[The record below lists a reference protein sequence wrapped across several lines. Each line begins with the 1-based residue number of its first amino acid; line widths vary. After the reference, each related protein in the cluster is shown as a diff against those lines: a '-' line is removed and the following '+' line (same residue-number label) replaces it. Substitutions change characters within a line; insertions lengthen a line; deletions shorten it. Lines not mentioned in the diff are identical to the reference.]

1 MGLGDGWNTT
11 HWQAGGLGAEVVQA
25 VAATTGG
32 RAGVPAE
39 IVSTS

>member
-11 HWQAGGLGAEVVQA
+11 HWQVGRQRAEGGQA
-25 VAATTGG
+25 VVTATGG

-39 IVSTS
+39 TVSTS

>member
-11 HWQAGGLGAEVVQA
+11 HWQARRVGSEVGQA

-39 IVSTS
+39 TVSTS